1 MINNLF
7 SLLSTN
13 WFIDPSMKN
22 TLLPQLRNVLDG
34 KLIEGTS
41 LYPSAYTS
49 SSIIAGTK
57 ESPNPNSEDNY
68 VAVIP
73 IKGGI
78 YKYSQFCGPTGTQA
92 IGRQI
97 QAYDRDTNCIGIVL
111 DIDSGGGQVSGT
123 AELYDII
130 RASSTHIET
139 YTDGNLCSAAYY
151 IASGTK
157 KITANKRADKIGSIG
172 VMTYFIDLEGYY
184 KSIGA
189 NVIEEYATKSTNKNK
204 AIRELQNGNPEL
216 WIKEELDPIAEEF
229 ITDVKAQ
236 RKEIKEEV
244 FTGSTYSPSNAQ
256 SMGLIDNLGTLKEV
270 VNSFFSNSKNKGKQS
285 ESMSK
290 KIALTALTGVLA
302 VEALEGTD
310 KGTYLNQ
317 EQLETINTSLEDLNT
332 KLTEANQK
340 LSNFGTSMSDFSTKY
355 KAIAEALGVDTTED
369 TEANQTAVL
378 DKIADLNKKPG
389 NAHTTVMGNPTPPA
403 EGKDS
408 IVDMSAGHNQLLN
421 EILK

>member
-13 WFIDPSMKN
+13 WFIEPTMKN
-22 TLLPQLRNVLDG
+22 TLLPQLQNVLDG
-34 KLIEGTS
+34 KLIEGNS
-41 LYPSAYTS
+41 LYPSICTS
-49 SSIIAGTK
+49 HSTTAGTK
-57 ESPNPNSEDNY
+57 DNPTPNSEDQY

-78 YKYSQFCGPTGTQA
+78 YKYNQFCGPTGTQS

-97 QAYDRDTNCIGIVL
+97 QQYDRDSNCIGIVL

-130 RASSTHIET
+130 TSISTPIET
-139 YTDGNLCSAAYY
+139 YTDGFLCSAAYY
-151 IASGTK
+151 IASATK

-184 KSIGA
+184 KSLGA
-189 NVIEEYATKSTNKNK
+189 NVIEEYSTKSPNKNK
-204 AIRELQNGNPEL
+204 AIRELLNGNPEQ

-229 ITDVKAQ
+229 IADVKSK
-236 RKEIKEEV
+236 RKDIKEEV
-244 FTGSTYSPSNAQ
+244 FTGSTYGPSKAQ
-256 SMGLIDNLGTLKEV
+256 EMGLVDNLGTLKEV
-270 VNSFFSNSKNKGKQS
+270 VNSLFNTNKNTGKQS

-310 KGTYLNQ
+310 KGTYLNE
-317 EQLETINTSLEDLNT
+317 EQLETINAALAGNTATIEQLTAAAETSANTITNLNSQFAELMTLAGVEASEDQ
-332 KLTEANQK
+332 EANITA
-340 LSNFGTSMSDFSTKY
+340 LS
-355 KAIAEALGVDTTED
+355 
-369 TEANQTAVL
+369 
-378 DKIADLNKKPG
+378 DKIADMQKKPG
-389 NAHTTVMGNPTPPA
+389 NAHTQASGNTNPPV
-403 EGKDS
+403 EEKDS
-408 IVDMSAGHNQLLN
+408 IIDMEAGHNKLFNQMN
-421 EILK
+421 K

>member
-97 QAYDRDTNCIGIVL
+97 QSYDRDTNCIGIVL

-130 RASSTHIET
+130 KDTSTRIET

-157 KITANKRADKIGSIG
+157 LITANKRADKIGSIG

-270 VNSFFSNSKNKGKQS
+270 VNSFFSNNKNTDKQS

-317 EQLETINTSLEDLNT
+317 EQLETINTTLAENTATVEQLNGSVATATTAVTTLNSQFSQLMDMVGVEASEDQ
-332 KLTEANQK
+332 EANFTN
-340 LSNFGTSMSDFSTKY
+340 LSAK
-355 KAIAEALGVDTTED
+355 IAE
-369 TEANQTAVL
+369 
-378 DKIADLNKKPG
+378 LNKKPG
-389 NAHTTVMGNPTPPA
+389 NAHTQAMGNPTPPA

-408 IVDMSAGHNQLLN
+408 IVDMEAGHNQLAN
-421 EILK
+421 SIFK

>member
-7 SLLSTN
+7 SLLNTN
-13 WFIDPSMKN
+13 WFIEPTMKN
-22 TLLPQLRNVLDG
+22 TLLPQLQNVLDG
-34 KLIEGTS
+34 KLIEGNS
-41 LYPSAYTS
+41 LYPSICTS
-49 SSIIAGTK
+49 HSTTAGTK
-57 ESPNPNSEDNY
+57 DNPTPNSEDQY

-78 YKYSQFCGPTGTQA
+78 YKYNQFCGPTGTQS

-97 QAYDRDTNCIGIVL
+97 QQYDRDSNCIGIVL

-130 RASSTHIET
+130 TSISTPIET
-139 YTDGNLCSAAYY
+139 YTDGFLCSAAYY
-151 IASGTK
+151 IASATK

-184 KSIGA
+184 KSLGA
-189 NVIEEYATKSTNKNK
+189 NVIEEYATKSTDKNK
-204 AIRELQNGNPEL
+204 AIRELLNGNSEQ
-216 WIKEELDPIAEEF
+216 WIREELDPIAEEF
-229 ITDVKAQ
+229 IADVKSK

-244 FTGSTYSPSNAQ
+244 FTGPTYGPSMAQ
-256 SMGLIDNLGTLKEV
+256 SMGLIDKLGTLKEV
-270 VNSFFSNSKNKGKQS
+270 VNSFFSNSKNKDKQS

-340 LSNFGTSMSDFSTKY
+340 LSNFGTSMSNFSTKH

-369 TEANQTAVL
+369 TEANQTLVL